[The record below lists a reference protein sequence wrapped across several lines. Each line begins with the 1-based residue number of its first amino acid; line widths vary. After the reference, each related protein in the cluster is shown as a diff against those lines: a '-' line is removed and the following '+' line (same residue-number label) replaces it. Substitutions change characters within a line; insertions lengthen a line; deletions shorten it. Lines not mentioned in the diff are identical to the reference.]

1 MKTLSHRCDP
11 RRTNI
16 AKPRLQQR
24 AGAVKVG
31 PEVRDSVQKACLK
44 SPNHQG
50 FRSRKSVGLAKQ
62 AVFYQKKINKKEM
75 KHLSMDKFQTR
86 VECTINKANIHNST
100 QSRLLPF
107 VLGRN

>member
-11 RRTNI
+11 RRINT

-50 FRSRKSVGLAKQ
+50 FQSRKSVGLAKQ
-62 AVFYQKKINKKEM
+62 AVFYQKKKET
-75 KHLSMDKFQTR
+75 S
-86 VECTINKANIHNST
+86 IY
-100 QSRLLPF
+100 
-107 VLGRN
+107 G